1 VIRQRREFVLSVVPN
16 GIGISPN
23 IDFER
28 SMIMQKVE
36 ITKAELFKEMDE
48 SASGVYYDKG

>member
-1 VIRQRREFVLSVVPN
+1 MIRQRREFVLSVVPN